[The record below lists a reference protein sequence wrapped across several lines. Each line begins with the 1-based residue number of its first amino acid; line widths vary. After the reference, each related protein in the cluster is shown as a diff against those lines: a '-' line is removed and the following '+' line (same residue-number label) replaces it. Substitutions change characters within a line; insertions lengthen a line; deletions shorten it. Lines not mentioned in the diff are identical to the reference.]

1 MKHSLQKNVFFS
13 FPHTVE
19 ERTFFLWQDA
29 VFCQRKSPC
38 AFSGI
43 GKKQGLVNCAL
54 HDIDC
59 RAYSTFF
66 QELS

>member
-1 MKHSLQKNVFFS
+1 MARRRILSKKK
-13 FPHTVE
+13 PGT
-19 ERTFFLWQDA
+19 
-29 VFCQRKSPC
+29 
-38 AFSGI
+38 FSGI

-54 HDIDC
+54 HDIDY